1 MSNLSW
7 AMALRFAL
15 SPLGS
20 LSYVSK
26 LAFIGLIIS
35 TGVLLLVISVV
46 NGFDRELRSRVLAV
60 NPHFVVSVP
69 SGLNSEQ
76 TRFDSLPANGIESA
90 VAVVQ
95 STVILAAGEKL
106 ATASLIGINA
116 VEYAAASDVG
126 EFLLGAPQTSQ
137 GSVKNPQ
144 TLRALHQQDFGI
156 IIGRTLA
163 RRLGVGPGDR
173 VIVMLAEPRV
183 SIVGALSR
191 QKRFTVLD
199 TFNSGSQL
207 DNEGAFISLGNA
219 QRLLQLGERT
229 NALHG
234 RLVSLFDFA
243 GARNYLSAQ
252 FTTVASIR
260 SWMMTYGNLYQAIA
274 VQKTMMYA
282 LFSLLIGVA
291 AFNLISSLM
300 MMVEHHRGDIAI
312 LRSMGATGGQIVSLF
327 CGLGFLLGLGGITIG
342 LCVGSLVAVGLESV
356 FPIMQSLLGVDLM
369 TQYFISYLPVEI
381 RWMDVGVI
389 FFGAL
394 TLSFVASVYPA
405 WRAAKLLPSRVLAYE

>member
-1 MSNLSW
+1 M
-7 AMALRFAL
+7 
-15 SPLGS
+15 
-20 LSYVSK
+20 
-26 LAFIGLIIS
+26 
-35 TGVLLLVISVV
+35 
-46 NGFDRELRSRVLAV
+46 
-60 NPHFVVSVP
+60 
-69 SGLNSEQ
+69 
-76 TRFDSLPANGIESA
+76 
-90 VAVVQ
+90 Q

-106 ATASLIGINA
+106 ATASLVGINPE
-116 VEYAAASDVG
+116 EYAAVSDVG
-126 EFLLGAPQTSQ
+126 EFLLGALQTSR

-173 VIVMLAEPRV
+173 VIVMLAKPRV

-312 LRSMGATGGQIVSLF
+312 LRSMGATSGQIVSLF

>member
-1 MSNLSW
+1 
-7 AMALRFAL
+7 
-15 SPLGS
+15 
-20 LSYVSK
+20 
-26 LAFIGLIIS
+26 
-35 TGVLLLVISVV
+35 
-46 NGFDRELRSRVLAV
+46 
-60 NPHFVVSVP
+60 
-69 SGLNSEQ
+69 
-76 TRFDSLPANGIESA
+76 
-90 VAVVQ
+90 
-95 STVILAAGEKL
+95 
-106 ATASLIGINA
+106 
-116 VEYAAASDVG
+116 
-126 EFLLGAPQTSQ
+126 
-137 GSVKNPQ
+137 
-144 TLRALHQQDFGI
+144 
-156 IIGRTLA
+156 
-163 RRLGVGPGDR
+163 
-173 VIVMLAEPRV
+173 MLAEPRV

-252 FTTVASIR
+252 LTTVASIR